1 MIAKIIAENEKLG
14 TWQINLA
21 NIPGFD
27 SRGLLKCGHLYLE
40 QQWLPKLILLEH
52 SCRTV
57 AVSSMDQEDSITA
70 FCLSP
75 CLSIRPQIRSQGWL
89 GNSHGYG
96 GSRGNLIVWFM
107 CGSPRVET
115 HYLFFLSGWRDTGKQ
130 GFLSRVE
137 RTRETGIS
145 VLVEGYRETRLS
157 VWGGEIQET
166 GISV

>member
-1 MIAKIIAENEKLG
+1 
-14 TWQINLA
+14 
-21 NIPGFD
+21 
-27 SRGLLKCGHLYLE
+27 
-40 QQWLPKLILLEH
+40 
-52 SCRTV
+52 
-57 AVSSMDQEDSITA
+57 MDQEDSITA

-89 GNSHGYG
+89 GDSHGYG

-137 RTRETGIS
+137 RTRETGVS
-145 VLVEGYRETRLS
+145 VLVEEYRETRLS
-157 VWGGEIQET
+157 VWDGEIQET
-166 GISV
+166 GFLSGVEGYRETDVLSGVEGYRKQIFFMG